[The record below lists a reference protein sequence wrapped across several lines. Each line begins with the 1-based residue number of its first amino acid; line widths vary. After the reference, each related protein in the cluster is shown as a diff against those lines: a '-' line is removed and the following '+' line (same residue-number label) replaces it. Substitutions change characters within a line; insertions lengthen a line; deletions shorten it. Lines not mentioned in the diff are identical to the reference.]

1 MGSEDAVNYEQWIR
15 AGMKQPLAV
24 GGQTV
29 IFIERNR
36 QNSLK
41 ELIMSQININNKF
54 DDLDKANDEKYVEID
69 NRIEE
74 LKKELDRGYQTRYN
88 KSISYFAEDFMKG
101 NHYGTLEES
110 IVHYSYDIADNN
122 AAALFE
128 WAKENVSSIDR
139 YIAESGIDV
148 ANAGIIDAVKGAQAE
163 ELLNDL
169 TRSAD
174 DIEDICSLI
183 AFKDVVASSTSFDGI
198 DYSDIDL
205 DDYMSEMAYLNGRT
219 ANLGYD
225 DIRNN
230 AKECIDEFVELA
242 SDRERD

>member
-1 MGSEDAVNYEQWIR
+1 ME
-15 AGMKQPLAV
+15 
-24 GGQTV
+24 
-29 IFIERNR
+29 
-36 QNSLK
+36 
-41 ELIMSQININNKF
+41 INIENKLNEM
-54 DDLDKANDEKYVEID
+54 DHRNDEKYAEID

-101 NHYGTLEES
+101 NYFETLEES
-110 IVHYSYDIADNN
+110 IAHYSYVIADYN

-148 ANAGIIDAVKGAQAE
+148 ANAGIIDAVKGAEAE

-183 AFKDVVASSTSFDGI
+183 ALKDIVSTSTSFDGI

-205 DDYMSEMAYLNGRT
+205 DDYMTEMSYLNGRT
-219 ANLGYD
+219 ANLEYD